1 MDLIDGSYLLLAGL
15 VGALARAV
23 RRGLP
28 EGWRLRLEA
37 EPAEDL
43 PAGRWIWIHAVS
55 VGELLLA
62 DGLVKALRTEGH
74 RLHLT
79 TGTPAGLSLL
89 RQRLAGWDG
98 GTGLVSGGAFP
109 FDDPEGLRPFFLH
122 PPGFFLALETEL
134 WPNLLCELDVRRI
147 PRVIVNGR
155 LTPRSLARGGPW
167 MRRAASRVSLVAAR
181 DEDSAKAFATLG
193 AVDVRV
199 TGNLKADL
207 PPPPEWS
214 ERWQVLDRAWS
225 ADPVLVVGNTVEG
238 EESLVLEAWEAAR
251 RRFPSLRMILA
262 PRQPKRF
269 GEAATLL
276 EGRAFWRAS
285 GDWPQSEEDL
295 RAQSILL
302 LDTLGELPRAWSM
315 GTLAWVGGGWRWQGG
330 HNPLESLRFGVPTWI
345 GPGFDNFQDV
355 VLGLKD
361 SSKLSI
367 RTEAELSEGLSSF
380 LTTAPLRADGQ
391 PDPALAAL
399 LGATHRT
406 LEVLRKV
413 LPSSE
418 SAP

>member
-1 MDLIDGSYLLLAGL
+1 MDLIDGSYLLVAGL
-15 VGALARAV
+15 VGALARAM

-43 PAGRWIWIHAVS
+43 PADRWIWIHAVS

-62 DGLVKALRTEGH
+62 DGLVKALRAEGH

-89 RQRLAGWDG
+89 RQRLPGWDG
-98 GTGLVSGGAFP
+98 GTGRVSGGAFP

-122 PPGFFLALETEL
+122 PPGLFLALETEL
-134 WPNLLCELDVRRI
+134 WPNLLRELQARDI

-155 LTPRSLARGGPW
+155 LTPRSIARGGPW
-167 MRRAASRVSLVAAR
+167 MGRAASRVSIVAAR
-181 DEDSAKAFATLG
+181 DDESAKAFSALG
-193 AVDVRV
+193 AEDVRV

-207 PPPPEWS
+207 PPPPAWS
-214 ERWQVLDRAWS
+214 ERWQALNRAW
-225 ADPVLVVGNTVEG
+225 AGDPVLVVGNTVEG
-238 EESLVLEAWEAAR
+238 EEALVLEAWVAAR
-251 RRFPSLRMILA
+251 RKVSNLRMILA

-269 GEAATLL
+269 EEAAAML
-276 EGRAFWRAS
+276 EGQSFWRAS
-285 GDWPQSEEDL
+285 GDWPSTEDAC
-295 RAQSILL
+295 RAKDILL

-315 GTLAWVGGGWRWQGG
+315 GTLAWVGGGWRSKGG

-355 VLGLKD
+355 VLGLKG
-361 SSKLSI
+361 SAKLSI
-367 RTEAELSEGLSSF
+367 RSEEELCEELIAF

-391 PDPALAAL
+391 PDPALASL
-399 LGATHRT
+399 LGATDRT
-406 LEVLRKV
+406 LDVLRKV
-413 LPSSE
+413 LPSLE
-418 SAP
+418 TAP